1 MILGIG
7 TDIVKI
13 SRLNVKLLNKI
24 LTKKE
29 YEVCK
34 DYTINR
40 KLEFAAGRFAVKE
53 SLTKAFKVFIPMN
66 KISVLKDSNEVPYLS
81 KETYKYL
88 KDKFGNLNVSIS
100 ISHEKEYAI
109 AMVVVEKL
117 ED

>member
-13 SRLNVKLLNKI
+13 SRLNIKLLNKI
-24 LTKKE
+24 LTE
-29 YEVCK
+29 SEREICK
-34 DYTINR
+34 NYAINR

-53 SLTKAFKVFIPMN
+53 SLTKAFKIFIPMD
-66 KISVLKDSNEVPYLS
+66 KISVLKDDNEVPYLS
-81 KETYKYL
+81 KETHKYL
-88 KDKFGNLNVSIS
+88 KNKFGNVNINIS

-109 AMVVVEKL
+109 AMVIVEKL